1 MRHLDQRAIRY
12 VVIAALVVCV
22 VAMYHPVLSYGIWW
36 DDYMD
41 LRPQTADGVWR
52 SLTGH
57 WSVAGWQ
64 DNYHRPLAAIHN
76 ALLFQVF
83 GLNTVALH
91 AVSLVGVTV
100 IVLVLFSWAR
110 REVAW
115 PLAAGIALAYLAHPV
130 LPNSTVA
137 WVGNQKHVFAMV
149 CVTLALRLWVMRRA
163 SVRWRA
169 WWPVA
174 ACAVAGFLYKEDT
187 IMVLPAL
194 AALQAVRARVWRDV
208 PPPSRA
214 LVLGIGGILLAL
226 VLTRLALFPYA
237 EALDLVLA
245 DEDFEWTGRVELALY
260 PAVRALL
267 MIRYDGDLMVTA
279 TVFTAML
286 LIAGTLA
293 ALRRPQT
300 TAGWLWTQGAILT
313 AAFSLPLVVAPDF
326 TTMRAHLL
334 VLPASLMW
342 VAGGMAIW
350 DLVAHGR
357 AGQIATGAVLAV
369 GVVLVASVTWMQ
381 MLHRYGPC
389 GFEVEQ
395 FSSMTETWPEE
406 VIQAD
411 TKRWLAK
418 RRQACADGRT
428 PALWEEMDYVRWR
441 TKDGRTVLVT
451 SRAAHVSV
459 RVHASG
465 GSGNASVQLE
475 GQEIAR
481 GRVRFDMTVE
491 IPLSRT
497 WQSWLRAAHR
507 IDVVADVPV
516 TLTVTTR

>member
-1 MRHLDQRAIRY
+1 MRRFDQRTIRY

-41 LRPQTADGVWR
+41 LRPQSVGEVW
-52 SLTGH
+52 SALTGH

-64 DNYHRPLAAIHN
+64 DNYHRPLAAIHT

-83 GLNTVALH
+83 GLNTVVLH
-91 AVSLVGVTV
+91 AVSLVIVTL
-100 IVLVLFSWAR
+100 IVLVIFAWAR
-110 REVAW
+110 REVGW
-115 PLAAGIALAYLAHPV
+115 PLGATIALGYLAHPV

-137 WVGNQKHVFAMV
+137 WVFSQKSALAMLLV
-149 CVTLALRLWVMRRA
+149 ALVLRLWVARRA

-169 WWPVA
+169 WWPLA

-187 IMVLPAL
+187 IMILPAL

-214 LVLGIGGILLAL
+214 LVVGIGGILLAL
-226 VLTRLALFPYA
+226 VLVRLVLFPYA
-237 EALDLVLA
+237 EALDLVVA
-245 DEDFEWTGRVELALY
+245 DEDPDWINRAALALY
-260 PAVRALL
+260 PALRALL
-267 MIRYDGDLMVTA
+267 MIRYNGELMLTA
-279 TVFTAML
+279 TAFTAML
-286 LIAGTLA
+286 LVAGTWA

-300 TAGWLWTQGAILT
+300 TPAWLWTQGAVLT
-313 AAFSLPLVVAPDF
+313 AAFSLPLIVAPDF

-334 VLPASLMW
+334 VLPGSLIW
-342 VAGGMAIW
+342 VAGGLVIW
-350 DLVAHGR
+350 DVVARSR
-357 AGQIATGAVLAV
+357 ARQVATASVLAV
-369 GVVLVASVTWMQ
+369 GVVLVASGTWMQ
-381 MLHRYGPC
+381 MRHRYGPC
-389 GFEVEQ
+389 GFDADQ

-418 RRQACADGRT
+418 RRQACAEGRT

-451 SRAAHVSV
+451 DRAAHVSV

-465 GSGNASVQLE
+465 GSGNASLQLE
-475 GQEIAR
+475 GREIAR
-481 GRVRFDMTVE
+481 GRVKSDMTVE

-497 WQSWLRAAHR
+497 WRSWLRSAHR

>member
-1 MRHLDQRAIRY
+1 MRRLDQRTIRY
-12 VVIAALVVCV
+12 VIIAALVVCV

-41 LRPQTADGVWR
+41 LRPSSVDEVWK

-64 DNYHRPLAAIHN
+64 DNYHRPLAAIHT

-91 AVSLVGVTV
+91 AVSLVIVTL
-100 IVLVLFSWAR
+100 IVLVVFSWTR
-110 REVAW
+110 REVGW
-115 PLAAGIALAYLAHPV
+115 PLGAAIALVYLAHPV

-137 WVGNQKHVFAMV
+137 WVFSQKSALAMLLV
-149 CVTLALRLWVMRRA
+149 AVALRLWVMRRA

-174 ACAVAGFLYKEDT
+174 ACAVVGFFYKEDT

-194 AALQAVRARVWRDV
+194 AVLQAVRARVWRDV

-214 LVLGIGGILLAL
+214 LVVGIGGILLAL
-226 VLTRLALFPYA
+226 VLIRLMLFPYA

-245 DEDFEWTGRVELALY
+245 EEDIEWTGRVELAVY
-260 PAVRALL
+260 PALRALL
-267 MIRYDGDLMVTA
+267 MIRYNGELMVTA
-279 TVFTAML
+279 TAFTAML
-286 LIAGTLA
+286 LVAGTWT
-293 ALRRPQT
+293 ALRRPQSP
-300 TAGWLWTQGAILT
+300 AGWLWTQGAVLT
-313 AAFSLPLVVAPDF
+313 AVLSLPLIVAPDF

-334 VLPASLMW
+334 VLPGSLMW
-342 VAGGMAIW
+342 VAGGVATW
-350 DLVAHGR
+350 DMVARSR
-357 AGQIATGAVLAV
+357 ARQIATAAVLAV

-389 GFEVEQ
+389 GFDAEQ
-395 FSSMTETWPEE
+395 FSTMTETWPEE

-411 TKRWLAK
+411 TKQWLAR
-418 RRQACADGRT
+418 RRQACAEGRT

-451 SRAAHVSV
+451 DRAAHVSV

-465 GSGNASVQLE
+465 GSGNVSVQLE

-481 GRVRFDMTVE
+481 GRVRFDMAVE

-497 WQSWLRAAHR
+497 WRSWLRSAHR